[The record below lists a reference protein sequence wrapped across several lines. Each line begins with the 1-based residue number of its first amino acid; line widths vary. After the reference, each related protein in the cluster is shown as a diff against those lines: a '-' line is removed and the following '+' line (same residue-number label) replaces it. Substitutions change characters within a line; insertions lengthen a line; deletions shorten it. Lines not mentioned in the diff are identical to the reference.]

1 MVIVALTGGIG
12 SGKSTVARM
21 FEDEG
26 AYVID
31 FDYLAR
37 VVVKP
42 DKPAWRDIVDYFGP
56 EILSPDRTLNR
67 SALAEIVFSDDE
79 SRKALE
85 GFTHHRIFEESDAL
99 VKAIKRKDPCSVVII
114 DFPLLFELSL
124 NEKFDKVI
132 LAYVPRAVQL
142 ERIIERDGLA
152 KEEVE
157 KRLNAQISIEE
168 KRSLSDYIINSEE
181 GLNDT
186 RNQVRKVIHE
196 LKELAKKRKE
206 IPSVVNKWKRD
217 T

>member
-21 FEDEG
+21 FQDEG

-31 FDYLAR
+31 FDFLAR
-37 VVVKP
+37 VVVEP
-42 DKPAWRDIVDYFGP
+42 DKPAWRDIIDYFGP

-85 GFTHHRIFEESDAL
+85 GLTHPRIFEESDAL
-99 VKAIKRKDPCSVVII
+99 IEAIKRKDPSSVVII
-114 DFPLLFELSL
+114 DLPLLFELSL
-124 NEKFDKVI
+124 NKKFDKII

-142 ERIIERDGLA
+142 KRIVERDGLA

-157 KRLNAQISIEE
+157 KRLNAQIPIEE
-168 KRSLSDYIINSEE
+168 KRSLSDYIIHNEG

-196 LKELAKKRKE
+196 LEDLARKE
-206 IPSVVNKWKRD
+206 GGDSKCC
-217 T
+217 

>member
-1 MVIVALTGGIG
+1 MLIVALTGGIG

-79 SRKALE
+79 RRKALE

-132 LAYVPRAVQL
+132 LAYVPRTVQL

-157 KRLNAQISIEE
+157 KRLNVQISIEE

-196 LKELAKKRKE
+196 LKELAKKKE
-206 IPSVVNKWKRD
+206 GDSKCC
-217 T
+217 

>member
-132 LAYVPRAVQL
+132 LAHVPRAVQL
-142 ERIIERDGLA
+142 ERIIERDGLV

-157 KRLNAQISIEE
+157 KRLNVQISIEE

-196 LKELAKKRKE
+196 LKELAKKKE
-206 IPSVVNKWKRD
+206 GGSKCC
-217 T
+217 

>member
-132 LAYVPRAVQL
+132 LAYVPRAVQIK
-142 ERIIERDGLA
+142 RIIERDGLA

-196 LKELAKKRKE
+196 LKELAKKKE
-206 IPSVVNKWKRD
+206 GDSKCC
-217 T
+217 

>member
-85 GFTHHRIFEESDAL
+85 GFTHPRIFEESDAL

-132 LAYVPRAVQL
+132 LAYVPRTVQL

-157 KRLNAQISIEE
+157 KRLNVQISIEE

-196 LKELAKKRKE
+196 LKELAKKKE
-206 IPSVVNKWKRD
+206 GDSKCC
-217 T
+217 

>member
-1 MVIVALTGGIG
+1 MVIVPLTGGIG

-42 DKPAWRDIVDYFGP
+42 DKPAWRDMVDYFGP
-56 EILSPDRTLNR
+56 EILFPDRTLNR

-85 GFTHHRIFEESDAL
+85 GFTHPRIFEESDAL

-132 LAYVPRAVQL
+132 LAYVPRAVQIK
-142 ERIIERDGLA
+142 RIIERDGLA

-157 KRLNAQISIEE
+157 KRLNVQISIEE

-196 LKELAKKRKE
+196 LKELAKKKE
-206 IPSVVNKWKRD
+206 IDSKCC
-217 T
+217 

>member
-37 VVVKP
+37 VVVEP
-42 DKPAWRDIVDYFGP
+42 DKPAWRDIIDYFGP

-79 SRKALE
+79 RRKALE
-85 GFTHHRIFEESDAL
+85 GFTHPRIFEESDAL
-99 VKAIKRKDPCSVVII
+99 IKAIKRKDPFSVVII

-142 ERIIERDGLA
+142 KRIIERDGLA
-152 KEEVE
+152 KEELE
-157 KRLNAQISIEE
+157 RRLNAQISIEK

-186 RNQVRKVIHE
+186 RDQVRKVIHE
-196 LKELAKKRKE
+196 LRELAKKKKE
-206 IPSVVNKWKRD
+206 ESNCC
-217 T
+217 

>member
-132 LAYVPRAVQL
+132 LAYVPRAVQIK
-142 ERIIERDGLA
+142 RIIERDGLA

-157 KRLNAQISIEE
+157 KRLNVQISIEE

-181 GLNDT
+181 GLNVT

-196 LKELAKKRKE
+196 LKELAKKKE
-206 IPSVVNKWKRD
+206 GDSKCC
-217 T
+217 

>member
-21 FEDEG
+21 FQDEG

-31 FDYLAR
+31 FDFLAR
-37 VVVKP
+37 VVVEP
-42 DKPAWRDIVDYFGP
+42 DKPAWRDIIDYFGP

-85 GFTHHRIFEESDAL
+85 GLTHPRIFEESDAL
-99 VKAIKRKDPCSVVII
+99 IEAIKRKDPSSVVII
-114 DFPLLFELSL
+114 DLPLLFELSL
-124 NEKFDKVI
+124 NKKFDKII

-142 ERIIERDGLA
+142 KRIVERDGLA

-157 KRLNAQISIEE
+157 KRLNAQIPIEE
-168 KRSLSDYIINSEE
+168 KRSFSDYIIHNEG

-196 LKELAKKRKE
+196 LEDLARKE
-206 IPSVVNKWKRD
+206 GGDS
-217 T
+217 

>member
-37 VVVKP
+37 VVVEP
-42 DKPAWRDIVDYFGP
+42 DKPAWRDIIDYFGP

-79 SRKALE
+79 RRKALE
-85 GFTHHRIFEESDAL
+85 GFTHPRIFEESDAL
-99 VKAIKRKDPCSVVII
+99 VKAIKRKDPFSVVII

-124 NEKFDKVI
+124 NKKPDKVI

-196 LKELAKKRKE
+196 LKELAKKKE
-206 IPSVVNKWKRD
+206 GDSKCC
-217 T
+217 

>member
-1 MVIVALTGGIG
+1 MLTVGLTGGIG

-21 FEDEG
+21 FKDER

-31 FDYLAR
+31 FDHLACL
-37 VVVKP
+37 VVEP
-42 DKPAWRDIVDYFGP
+42 DKPAWRDIIDYFGP
-56 EILSPDRTLNR
+56 GVLSSDRTLNR

-85 GFTHHRIFEESDAL
+85 GLTHPRIFEESDAL
-99 VKAIKRKDPCSVVII
+99 VKAIKRKDPFSVVII

-124 NEKFDKVI
+124 NKKFDKVI

-142 ERIIERDGLA
+142 KRIMKRDGLA
-152 KEEVE
+152 KEEAE
-157 KRLNAQISIEE
+157 KRLNAQISVEE
-168 KRSLSDYIINSEE
+168 KRSLSDYIINTEG

-196 LKELAKKRKE
+196 LKGLTTKKE
-206 IPSVVNKWKRD
+206 GDSPCC
-217 T
+217 

>member
-21 FEDEG
+21 FKDEG

-37 VVVKP
+37 VVVEP
-42 DKPAWRDIVDYFGP
+42 DKPAWRDIIDYFGP

-85 GFTHHRIFEESDAL
+85 GLTHPKIFEESEAL
-99 VKAIKRKDPCSVVII
+99 VKAIRRKDPFSVVII

-124 NEKFDKVI
+124 DQKFDKII
-132 LAYVPRAVQL
+132 LAYVPRALQL
-142 ERIIERDGLA
+142 KRIMERDGLA

-168 KRSLSDYIINSEE
+168 KRSLSDYIINNQG

-186 RNQVRKVIHE
+186 RDQVRKVIHE
-196 LKELAKKRKE
+196 LKELARNKE
-206 IPSVVNKWKRD
+206 GDSKCC
-217 T
+217 

>member
-56 EILSPDRTLNR
+56 EILFPDRTLNR

-132 LAYVPRAVQL
+132 LAYVPRGVQL

-196 LKELAKKRKE
+196 LKELAKKKE
-206 IPSVVNKWKRD
+206 GDSKCC
-217 T
+217 

>member
-132 LAYVPRAVQL
+132 YNR
-142 ERIIERDGLA
+142 ECGFFCIRCF
-152 KEEVE
+152 
-157 KRLNAQISIEE
+157 ISIFRTYCPGPGEGGGHRRGRRSITRE
-168 KRSLSDYIINSEE
+168 KTAE
-181 GLNDT
+181 G
-186 RNQVRKVIHE
+186 I
-196 LKELAKKRKE
+196 
-206 IPSVVNKWKRD
+206 
-217 T
+217 

>member
-56 EILSPDRTLNR
+56 EILFPDRTLNR

-132 LAYVPRAVQL
+132 LAYVPRVVQL

-196 LKELAKKRKE
+196 LKELAKKKE
-206 IPSVVNKWKRD
+206 GDSKCC
-217 T
+217 